1 MRILRFSNNS
11 EPQYGILESD
21 NLISILSGDPLYSG
35 IQKTG
40 KQIKL
45 EDVKVLAPVLPRS
58 KIVNVGK
65 NFRDHAEEMGGGVP
79 VEPLIFLTPN
89 TAVIGPN
96 ETIVWPRI
104 SERIDFEG
112 ELAIVIGRICK
123 DVPRERYREVIF
135 GYTIANDVT
144 ARDLQK
150 VDGQWTRAKGFDGFC
165 PIGPWID
172 TEFAP
177 LNQKISAKVNG
188 EIKQQDVLSN
198 MVFKIGQI
206 IEFVTEAM
214 TLLPGDVILTGTPA
228 GVSAMPEG
236 ADIEIEIEGL
246 GSLKNKL
253 SAKPKP

>member
-1 MRILRFSNNS
+1 MERGGVDGNTR
-11 EPQYGILESD
+11 Y
-21 NLISILSGDPLYSG
+21 PLKS
-35 IQKTG
+35 
-40 KQIKL
+40 
-45 EDVKVLAPVLPRS
+45 S
-58 KIVNVGK
+58 
-65 NFRDHAEEMGGGVP
+65 GGGKKIP
-79 VEPLIFLTPN
+79 
-89 TAVIGPN
+89 
-96 ETIVWPRI
+96 
-104 SERIDFEG
+104 D
-112 ELAIVIGRICK
+112 
-123 DVPRERYREVIF
+123 DEVR
-135 GYTIANDVT
+135 
-144 ARDLQK
+144 ARQK

-228 GVSAMPEG
+228 GVSSMPEG
-236 ADIEIEIEGL
+236 ADIQIEIEGL

-253 SAKPKP
+253 LAKPKP